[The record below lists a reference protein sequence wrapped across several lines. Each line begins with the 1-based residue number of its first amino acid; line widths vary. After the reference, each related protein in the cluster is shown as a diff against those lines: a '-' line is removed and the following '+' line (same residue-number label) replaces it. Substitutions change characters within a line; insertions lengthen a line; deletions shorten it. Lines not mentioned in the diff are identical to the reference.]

1 MSTERPYRS
10 KLREERAEETRLR
23 IRAAARD
30 LFAANGF
37 TDTTINRIAERA
49 GVAPQTVYAVFGS
62 KGGIVASMLEEAED
76 SAEYGARVS
85 EMASEESPWRQLRLF
100 VTWIRTL
107 FETGAPVLRAA
118 LEARY
123 DPDVAALAAQGDARR
138 RDGTRRLTDMWA
150 AKGALRE
157 GLKPVDAAQRMW
169 LITSPEQYFKAV
181 DELEWDTDRY
191 ERWLGDLLEREIL
204 RPDPEA

>member
-76 SAEYGARVS
+76 SAEYSARVS
-85 EMASEESPWRQLRLF
+85 EMAAEESPWRQLRLF
-100 VTWIRTL
+100 VAWIRAL

-123 DPDVAALAAQGDARR
+123 DPDVAALASRQSGSGPALLIGTAESRAAGTAGAGRHQRR
-138 RDGTRRLTDMWA
+138 G
-150 AKGALRE
+150 
-157 GLKPVDAAQRMW
+157 
-169 LITSPEQYFKAV
+169 S
-181 DELEWDTDRY
+181 
-191 ERWLGDLLEREIL
+191 
-204 RPDPEA
+204 